1 MKSVTSAAALM
12 AALLIS
18 PTAWAAPPAKMAAMN
33 MGMMMAPMPSAY
45 AGQADKPGAP
55 VFAGLG
61 RHHHPIST
69 RNPATQKFF
78 DQGVNLLFGFN
89 HAEAIRSFRE
99 AARLDPNCAMCWW
112 GVAFALGPNINL
124 PMPADAAAPAWQA
137 LGRARAR
144 EAHASPRERA
154 WIEALSVRYAEHPGA
169 DRSALDEAFA
179 QAMGRLWGTDP
190 ADLDAGVFYA
200 EAMMDT
206 QPWDY
211 WQADGVAPKGHA
223 AEIVG
228 VLEKVI
234 AAAPD
239 HPGALHLYIH
249 AVEATTTPQRAE
261 VAADRLLTLMPGAG
275 HIVHMP
281 SHIYYRV
288 GRYADAVR
296 VNEQAALVDEAYL
309 AACKAQGYYPAG
321 YYAHNIHFLW
331 TSSEMEGR
339 YGAALGAARR
349 LVKAVDAQTLA
360 RTMPQAELYAFTPV
374 ATLLRFGKWRE
385 ILAEPAPPEALTL
398 DMAIWLEA
406 RGFAHADTGD
416 QAGALAD
423 RARLQAIT
431 GGDFS
436 RFDVSGTPARQMAKL
451 ALALV
456 DGEIAR
462 TSGHREDALF
472 YFRLAADQERALPYT
487 EPPYWHQPV
496 SHLLGAALLDAGRP
510 AEAEAVYRDS
520 LKTYRRDGWALAGL
534 ELALNRQG
542 KTAEA
547 KATRLDFDDAWRF
560 ADVKLAT
567 SRF

>member
-1 MKSVTSAAALM
+1 MKSIAPTAAVIT
-12 AALLIS
+12 ALLIS
-18 PTAWAAPPAKMAAMN
+18 PTAWAEPPAKMAPMN

-45 AGQADKPGAP
+45 AGEADKPGAP

-61 RHHHPIST
+61 RHHHRIST
-69 RNPATQKFF
+69 RNSATQKFF

-124 PMPADAAAPAWQA
+124 PMPADAATPAWQA
-137 LGRARAR
+137 LGKARAL

-154 WIEALSVRYAEHPGA
+154 WIEALGVRYAEHPAA
-169 DRSALDEAFA
+169 DRGVLDEAFA
-179 QAMGRLWGTDP
+179 QAMGRLWRADLT
-190 ADLDAGVFYA
+190 DLDAGTFYA

-211 WQADGVAPKGHA
+211 WQADGVTPKGHA
-223 AEIVG
+223 AEIVA

-261 VAADRLLTLMPGAG
+261 VAADHLLTLMPGAG

-296 VNEQAALVDEAYL
+296 VNEEAALVDEAYL

-349 LVKAVDAQTLA
+349 LVKAVDAPTLA
-360 RTMPQAELYAFTPV
+360 LTMPQAELYAFTPV

-398 DMAIWLEA
+398 DMAVWLEA
-406 RGFAHADTGD
+406 RGFAHANTGD
-416 QAGALAD
+416 QAAALAD
-423 RARLQAIT
+423 RDRLQAIS
-431 GGDFS
+431 GGNVS
-436 RFDVSGTPARQMAKL
+436 RFDASGTPARQMSKL
-451 ALALV
+451 ALALL

-462 TSGHREDALF
+462 TSGHMEDALV

-487 EPPYWHQPV
+487 EPPYWHRPT

-510 AEAEAVYRDS
+510 AEAEAVYLES

-534 ELALNRQG
+534 KLALNRQG
-542 KTAEA
+542 KAVEA
-547 KATRLDFDDAWRF
+547 KTAGADFDDAWRF
-560 ADVKLAT
+560 ADVTLAT